1 MGITALSSWRRI
13 GVNSGIIRLN
23 PVTFPPGREA
33 FNKSVSHRVA
43 GARHNNGS
51 RRTHVLRRQRALAVG
66 GDNEIDTGAHG
77 VYREVA
83 IEFGLS
89 RRPAPLDDD
98 RMTLHLS
105 EVAQTPSECFGT
117 CGLRSPWTE
126 HAYSVQRLGTE
137 RRKREAESKND
148 RAPDPPH
155 EHLGGKDGWRAV

>member
-1 MGITALSSWRRI
+1 
-13 GVNSGIIRLN
+13 
-23 PVTFPPGREA
+23 
-33 FNKSVSHRVA
+33 
-43 GARHNNGS
+43 
-51 RRTHVLRRQRALAVG
+51 VLRRHRALAVG
-66 GDNEIDTGAHG
+66 GDNDIDAGAHE

-98 RMTLHLS
+98 RLTLRIS

-117 CGLRSPWTE
+117 CSLRSPWME
-126 HAYSVQRLGTE
+126 HAYSMHLPCLLRLGTE

-155 EHLGGKDGWRAV
+155 EHLV